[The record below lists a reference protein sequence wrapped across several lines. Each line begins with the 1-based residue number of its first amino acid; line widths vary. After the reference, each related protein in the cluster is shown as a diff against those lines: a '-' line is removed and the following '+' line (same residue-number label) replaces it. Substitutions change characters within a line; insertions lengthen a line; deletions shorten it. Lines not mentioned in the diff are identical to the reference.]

1 MMDIICI
8 STFNE
13 LGKLKGITL
22 EKLYKVKWVIGD
34 KFFII
39 NDKGELSP
47 YPILNFIKYKDTINK
62 K

>member
-1 MMDIICI
+1 MIDIICI

-13 LGKLKGITL
+13 FGKLKDITL

-39 NDKGELSP
+39 NDKGDLSS